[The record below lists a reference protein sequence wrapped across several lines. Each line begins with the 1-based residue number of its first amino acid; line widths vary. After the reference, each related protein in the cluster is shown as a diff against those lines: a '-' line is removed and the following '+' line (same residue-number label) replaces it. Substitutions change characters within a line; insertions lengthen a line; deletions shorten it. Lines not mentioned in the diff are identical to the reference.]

1 MTPDIKS
8 ILEGKKI
15 MILGFGRE
23 GQSTYQTLRAWFPDA
38 PLAIADRDDG
48 ILLRHPELSDDNNLA
63 FQSGESYIRACD
75 KYDLVIKSPGIP
87 YDLLDGKCDPD
98 KVSSQTDLFL
108 RAYGNRVIGV
118 TGTKGKSTVVTLVHH
133 ILKQA
138 GRKVI
143 LAGNIGVPPLDFAN
157 QIDADTEVVFEMSSH
172 QLEHISIAPQTAVL
186 LNVFPEHL
194 DHYKDFTAYKMAK
207 FNISRLQPDGGI
219 LVYHHDDPI
228 VAELVAAL
236 SEEKKVLAYSLL
248 SQIGMSAFMES
259 DDIVCLDPSGDR
271 HVFPF
276 DAAVDM
282 PGKHNILN
290 MMAAIL
296 VCLNKGLD
304 DTDILDGLK
313 TYKRLAH
320 RLEFAGKFIGIEFYD
335 DSIATIPEATI
346 KALETLRKVDLLILG
361 GYDRELD
368 YTALYH
374 YLQEFTVPHLLF
386 MGEAG
391 KRMFDHCK
399 SSLKGRSI
407 CIFTEGMEECFD
419 YIKEKLNEGDVC
431 LLSPAAASYGMFKNF
446 EERGEVFKKMAAE
459 L

>member
-8 ILEGKKI
+8 ILEGKRI
-15 MILGFGRE
+15 LILGFGRE
-23 GQSTYQTLRAWFPDA
+23 GQSTYKTLRAWFPDG
-38 PLAIADRDDG
+38 PLAIADREEG
-48 ILLRHPELSDDNNLA
+48 IVSQYPELSNDNNLVI
-63 FQSGESYIRACD
+63 QRGESYIRDCD

-87 YDLLDGKCDPD
+87 YDFLDGKCDPD
-98 KVSSQTDLFL
+98 KVTSQTDLFL

-172 QLEHISIAPQTAVL
+172 QLEHISVAPQTAVL

-207 FNISRLQPDGGI
+207 FNISRLQPNGGV

-236 SEEKKVLAYSLL
+236 SGEKEALAYSLVSRKDMGGWL
-248 SQIGMSAFMES
+248 DGENI
-259 DDIVCLDPSGDR
+259 ICLDNSGKK
-271 HVFPF
+271 HSFPLNTAT
-276 DAAVDM
+276 DL
-282 PGKHNILN
+282 PGRHNILN

-296 VCLNKGLD
+296 VCLNKGLG
-304 DTDILDGLK
+304 DTDILEGLN

-320 RLEFAGKFIGIEFYD
+320 RLEFAGKFRGISFYD
-335 DSIATIPEATI
+335 DSIATIPEAAI
-346 KALETLRKVDLLILG
+346 MALETLRKVDLLILG
-361 GYDRELD
+361 GYDRGLD

-374 YLQEFTVPHLLF
+374 YLQEFPVPHLLF
-386 MGEAG
+386 MGDAG

-399 SSLKGRSI
+399 SSLKGRSS

-419 YIKEKLNEGDVC
+419 YIKEKINEGDVC

-446 EERGEVFKKMAAE
+446 EERGDMYKKMAAE